1 MYRFVTVMEYERG
14 LHYAQGSF
22 VGVLGPGRY
31 RLWTCQGRQVLRVDM
46 RETALQITGQE
57 VLTADNVPVR
67 LNVLVRFR
75 VTDPARA
82 IHEVTSY
89 TDALHQ
95 AAQLAARELAAPR
108 TVEQMVAE
116 RMALTEELTAQIREA
131 ASRFGVEVTTVAIKD
146 VVMDPGLK
154 AVYEAKLTEEQRG
167 QAALIAARHQVAA
180 ARALANAAKVLS
192 ENPALLA
199 QRQLD
204 VLERAANNG
213 YGNHFVVLPE
223 GLAELVRKLSQP

>member
-1 MYRFVTVMEYERG
+1 MYRYVTVMEYERG
-14 LHYAQGSF
+14 LHYRRGRF

-31 RLWTCQGRQVLRVDM
+31 RLWTAQGRQVVRADM
-46 RETALQITGQE
+46 RETALQVTGQE

-67 LNVLVRFR
+67 LNILVRFR
-75 VTDPARA
+75 VQDPARA
-82 IHEVTSY
+82 MHEVTSY

-95 AAQLAARELAAPR
+95 AAQLAAREMAAPR

-116 RMALTEELTAQIREA
+116 RTTLTGELTARIGEA
-131 ASRFGVEVTTVAIKD
+131 AAGFGVEVVTVAIKD
-146 VVMDPGLK
+146 VILDAGLK
-154 AVYEAKLTEEQRG
+154 AVYEAKLAAEQKG
-167 QAALIAARHQVAA
+167 QAALIAARHEVAA
-180 ARALANAAKVLS
+180 ARALANAAALLA

-204 VLERAANNG
+204 VLEKAASNG